1 MQTQAHNMGPEE
13 RALLQQR
20 RAAIARQLRRLAIE
34 LTDLDRQLDDI
45 SDQSGTNVCNE
56 CGVSWFAMAHND
68 PTGTDLFG
76 KPNVPGEWVCSYCVE
91 DRERS

>member
-34 LTDLDRQLDDI
+34 LTDLDRQLDDVE
-45 SDQSGTNVCNE
+45 QSEDRGTP
-56 CGVSWFAMAHND
+56 STLQD
-68 PTGTDLFG
+68 PTAD
-76 KPNVPGEWVCSYCVE
+76 E
-91 DRERS
+91 